1 MAVLLLGRAQ
11 LSSGSCD
18 LASRPRPTS
27 PRAEHTR
34 RGRAWEKHLRVFG
47 RARVQRSVF
56 GFGQKPN
63 FRLKQLL
70 KTTAPRSRV
79 APTPRSLY
87 RARRASFLLHA
98 VRFTTPARMLSL
110 PTLRN
115 LHGRWGELKIR
126 HS

>member
-1 MAVLLLGRAQ
+1 M
-11 LSSGSCD
+11 
-18 LASRPRPTS
+18 
-27 PRAEHTR
+27 
-34 RGRAWEKHLRVFG
+34 FG

-79 APTPRSLY
+79 APTPRYIERGGLLV
-87 RARRASFLLHA
+87 ARRQI
-98 VRFTTPARMLSL
+98 TTLARMLSL

-115 LHGRWGELKIR
+115 LHGRGGSSSSGTPDGKHWSFHSHFSGSETDTGVPKQAPYELCKYKDAT
-126 HS
+126 SNPL